1 MPENNL
7 SLSDFS
13 VGGYLYSVS
22 RQTDQQ
28 LLQDF
33 SERRCEPAFTELV
46 HRYVDLVYSAALRM
60 ARDAHLA
67 EDVTQ
72 SVFLALANSAP
83 RLTECRALSGWL
95 HQTTQNLA
103 ANVVRSE
110 VRRRIREQEASVM
123 NELLSAHP
131 DASWESVAPHLDAAL
146 GELSAADRDAVL
158 LRYFEK
164 KSAAEMAGILGISH
178 EAAQKRV
185 TRAVERLR
193 EIFSKR
199 KVTIGAGGL
208 AALISANA
216 VQPAPAALAASIAT
230 ATLAGTAVTTSITKT
245 IAMTAFQKLLV
256 TAAVTVGIVTPI
268 FVLHSDQ
275 ATLAE
280 QDRTIQQQA
289 NQLAELE
296 TANAQLAD
304 RVARA
309 GKSNELTASQ
319 QLKLLQLRGQVA
331 RLNMDVKQLSG
342 LPSATSTPNAGS
354 NSLDSL
360 RQSASQR
367 VDQLKQWLEQNP
379 AGKIPELRLLNDQTW
394 VDAVFGAD
402 LNSEDSC
409 RRAMAN
415 VRDNAELRALDVMGG
430 ALRKYVAA
438 HDGQF
443 PSELSQLSPYFRKPI
458 EDDIL
463 ARYEIVPSSSLVS
476 QLQSQEGMV
485 ITEKAPVD
493 EVWDCRQTEGL
504 TGGGFADSRVT
515 NRWQQIQ

>member
-1 MPENNL
+1 LAPENHL

-28 LLQDF
+28 LLQDY
-33 SERRCEPAFTELV
+33 SERRSEPAFTELV
-46 HRYVDLVYSAALRM
+46 HRYVDLVYSAAVRL

-72 SVFLALANSAP
+72 TVFLALAKSAP
-83 RLTECRALSGWL
+83 RLTEYRVLSGWL

-110 VRRRIREQEASVM
+110 VRRRIREQEASAM

-131 DASWESVAPHLDAAL
+131 EATWESVAPHLDAAL
-146 GELSAADRDAVL
+146 SELSAADRDAVL

-164 KSAAEMAGILGISH
+164 KSAAEMADILGVSH

-193 EIFSKR
+193 ESFSKR

-216 VQPAPAALAASIAT
+216 VQSAPAALATGIAT
-230 ATLAGTAVTTSITKT
+230 ATLAGTAVATTSITKT

-256 TAAVTVGIVTPI
+256 AAAITAGIVTPI
-268 FVLHSDQ
+268 LILHSDQ
-275 ATLAE
+275 AKLAE
-280 QDRTIQQQA
+280 QDRTIRQRA
-289 NQLAELE
+289 NRLAELE
-296 TANAQLAD
+296 QVNTQLAS
-304 RVARA
+304 RVAHA

-319 QLKLLQLRGQVA
+319 QLNLLQLRGQVA
-331 RLNMDVKQLSG
+331 RLNMDVKQLTRLASAT
-342 LPSATSTPNAGS
+342 PSANAGS
-354 NSLDSL
+354 NTLDSL
-360 RQSASQR
+360 RQIALQR
-367 VDQLKQWLEQNP
+367 AGQLKQWLEQNP
-379 AGKIPELRLLNDQTW
+379 AGKIPELSLVDDETW
-394 VDAVFGAD
+394 INAVDGTE
-402 LNSEDSC
+402 LNSEDDC

-415 VRDNAELRALDVMGG
+415 VRDNAELQALDIMGG

-438 HDGQF
+438 HDGEY
-443 PSELSQLSPYFRKPI
+443 PNELSLLSPYFRKPI

-476 QLQSQEGMV
+476 QLQSQDGQV

-493 EVWDCRQTEGL
+493 EVWDCRTTMGL
-504 TGGGFADSRVT
+504 TGGGLADCRVT
-515 NRWQQIQ
+515 NRWQ